1 MLKPLRAGFAL
12 AVPAI
17 VALALAAG
25 GAAFAATVPPAPA
38 GPPKPAAPA
47 VPALAAP
54 DVAPD
59 VMPLAQIQRGQKG
72 YGVSVFAGTAL
83 ERFDV
88 EVLGVIHDLSP
99 NVSYVLARLSGR
111 GLEDSGV
118 IAGMSGSPVYIDGKL
133 VGAVA
138 FSWPFAKEAIA
149 GITPIEAMRQ
159 LRGGAPPPL
168 SVPTGGGGPPPA
180 VPTAAMATTRDLEA
194 LIPKKPA
201 AGVAVPP
208 SSRDTLAA
216 ALGKLRPMLGGQAAG
231 AVAWSTTGF
240 APLTQELVA
249 QGLGAVAPS
258 GQAQPG
264 TVPTDLEPG
273 AAVAAVLVDGDLRLA
288 ATGTVTDR
296 TDAGVLAF
304 GHPFLGL
311 GPVDIPMAGAE
322 VVAVVA
328 NQYSSFKIANF
339 GPTVGAFHQDRLAGI
354 YGEVGAQAALLPLE
368 VHVDSGRSTDYHL
381 RLARV
386 PQVTPALLGL
396 SVLGAQ
402 EAAAQSTGPLGVDLE
417 ATFDLGD
424 KGVIK
429 VNQSFDGDSAPT
441 DAAVHMLT
449 FGNFFFNNGFAQ
461 VDLRKVDVRLTQH
474 PTPRTAALV
483 GGYADR
489 TELHPGEQVKLHLDL
504 VPWRGEPVRRDLT
517 LSLPKD
523 LPAGRY
529 SVLVGD
535 GVTLDAV
542 RLSLEPA
549 SPVRLDQALE
559 LVRAF
564 HSRRDLV
571 ALGVYSGEGLSVA
584 GEVLPRLPG
593 SLRSVWSAASSQ
605 SAVALP
611 LTLAQQQSERV
622 PFPVDGAVRI
632 DLNVVRRTPMTG
644 EGAGATTDEPG
655 AEPAAAGEAPVVVDG
670 GEVTVVDGG
679 EGGSGR

>member
-1 MLKPLRAGFAL
+1 MLTPLRAGLALPAIAVLAL
-12 AVPAI
+12 AVAPHA
-17 VALALAAG
+17 ALAAG
-25 GAAFAATVPPAPA
+25 PAALAPAPPASE
-38 GPPKPAAPA
+38 
-47 VPALAAP
+47 LAS
-54 DVAPD
+54 PD
-59 VMPLAQIQRGQKG
+59 VMPLSQVQRGQKG
-72 YGVSVFAGTAL
+72 YGVSVFAGTEL

-88 EVLGVIHDLSP
+88 EVLGVLHDLSP
-99 NVSYVLARLSGR
+99 NVSYVLARLSGQ
-111 GLEDSGV
+111 GLESSGV

-133 VGAVA
+133 LGAVA

-168 SVPTGGGGPPPA
+168 A
-180 VPTAAMATTRDLEA
+180 VPTAAMATTRDLEG
-194 LIPKKPA
+194 LIPKKA
-201 AGVAVPP
+201 AIAGVQPP
-208 SSRDTLAA
+208 SSRDVLAA
-216 ALGKLRPMLGGQAAG
+216 ALSKLRPLLGGQASG

-249 QGLGAVAPS
+249 KGLGGVAPS
-258 GQAQPG
+258 GQAPPG
-264 TVPTDLEPG
+264 AVPTDLAPG

-311 GPVDIPMAGAE
+311 GAVDIPMATAE

-339 GPTVGAFHQDRLAGI
+339 GPTVGAFRQDRLAGI
-354 YGEVGAQAALLPLE
+354 YGELGATASTLPLE
-368 VHVDSGRSTDYHL
+368 VHVDSGRQTDYHL

-386 PQVTPALLGL
+386 PQISPMLLGL

-402 EAAAQSTGPLGVDLE
+402 EAAAQSTGPLGIDLE
-417 ATFDLGD
+417 ATFDLGE
-424 KGVIK
+424 KGTIEVK
-429 VNQSFDGDSAPT
+429 QSFDGDSAPT
-441 DAAVHMLT
+441 DAAVHMLA
-449 FGNFFFNNGFAQ
+449 FGNFFFNNGFAE
-461 VDLRKVDVRLTQH
+461 VDLRKVDIRLTQH

-504 VPWRGEPVRRDLT
+504 VPWRGEPVRRDLVLT
-517 LSLPKD
+517 LPKD

-535 GVTLDAV
+535 GVTLDGV
-542 RLSLEPA
+542 RLALEPA

-571 ALGVYSGEGLSVA
+571 ALGVYAGDGLAVA

-593 SLRSVWSAASSQ
+593 SLRAVWSAASSQ

-611 LTLAQQQSERV
+611 LTLAQQQSERA
-622 PFPVDGAVRI
+622 PFPVEGAVRI
-632 DLNVVRRTPMTG
+632 DLNVVRRTPVTG
-644 EGAGATTDEPG
+644 GENGGAAAEPG
-655 AEPAAAGEAPVVVDG
+655 AEPDAGEAPAVVDG
-670 GEVTVVDGG
+670 GEVTVVVDGG
-679 EGGSGR
+679 EGGSGQ

>member
-1 MLKPLRAGFAL
+1 MLKPLRAGLFLPAAVVLALAFAPPAFATEGAA
-12 AVPAI
+12 AVPA
-17 VALALAAG
+17 
-25 GAAFAATVPPAPA
+25 PPAVA
-38 GPPKPAAPA
+38 
-47 VPALAAP
+47 
-54 DVAPD
+54 DVKSPD
-59 VMPLAQIQRGQKG
+59 VMPLSQIQRGQKG

-88 EVLGVIHDLSP
+88 EVLGVLHDLSP

-111 GLEDSGV
+111 GLEESGV

-168 SVPTGGGGPPPA
+168 A
-180 VPTAAMATTRDLEA
+180 VPTAAMATTRDLAA
-194 LIPKKPA
+194 LIPQIQKRDA
-201 AGVAVPP
+201 ATATTTAP
-208 SSRDTLAA
+208 SSRDTLVA
-216 ALGKLRPMLGGQAAG
+216 ALGKLRPLVGGQASG

-249 QGLGAVAPS
+249 RGLGGVAPS
-258 GQAQPG
+258 GQAPPG
-264 TVPTDLEPG
+264 TVPTDLAPG
-273 AAVAAVLVDGDLRLA
+273 SAVAAVLVDGDLRLA

-311 GPVDIPMAGAE
+311 GNVEIPMAGAE

-339 GPTVGAFHQDRLAGI
+339 GPTVGAFRQDRLAGI
-354 YGEVGAQAALLPLE
+354 YGEVGATASTLPLD
-368 VHVDSGRSTDYHL
+368 VHVESGRQTDYHL

-386 PQVTPALLGL
+386 PQISPMLLGL

-402 EAAAQSTGPLGVDLE
+402 EAAAQSTGPLGLDLE
-417 ATFDLGD
+417 ASFDLGER
-424 KGVIK
+424 GVVK
-429 VNQSFDGDSAPT
+429 VTQSFDGDSAPT
-441 DAAVHMLT
+441 DAALHMLA

-489 TELHPGEQVKLHLDL
+489 TELHPGEKVNLHLDL

-535 GVTLDAV
+535 GVTLDSV
-542 RLSLEPA
+542 RMALEPA
-549 SPVRLDQALE
+549 APVRLDQALE
-559 LVRAF
+559 LVREF

-571 ALGVYSGEGLSVA
+571 ALGVYSGEGLAVA

-611 LTLAQQQSERV
+611 LTLAQQQSELA

-632 DLNVVRRTPMTG
+632 DLTWCGARR
-644 EGAGATTDEPG
+644 
-655 AEPAAAGEAPVVVDG
+655 
-670 GEVTVVDGG
+670 
-679 EGGSGR
+679 

>member
-1 MLKPLRAGFAL
+1 MLKPLRAGLLLPAA
-12 AVPAI
+12 AVL
-17 VALALAAG
+17 VLAAAVSRPTS
-25 GAAFAATVPPAPA
+25 AAAPPAPA
-38 GPPKPAAPA
+38 APPASAAIA
-47 VPALAAP
+47 T
-54 DVAPD
+54 PD
-59 VMPLAQIQRGQKG
+59 VMPLSQIQRGQKG

-168 SVPTGGGGPPPA
+168 A
-180 VPTAAMATTRDLEA
+180 VPTAAMTTTRDIEA

-201 AGVAVPP
+201 AGAAAPP
-208 SSRDTLAA
+208 SSRDVLAA
-216 ALGKLRPMLGGQAAG
+216 ALATMRPLLGGQAAG

-249 QGLGAVAPS
+249 KGLGGVAPS

-264 TVPTDLEPG
+264 TVPTDLVPG

-311 GPVDIPMAGAE
+311 GPVDIPMATAE

-339 GPTVGAFHQDRLAGI
+339 GPTVGAFRQDRLAGI
-354 YGEVGAQAALLPLE
+354 YGEVGAEAAVVPLE

-386 PQVTPALLGL
+386 PQITPMLLGL

-402 EAAAQSTGPLGVDLE
+402 EAAAQSSGPLGVDLE
-417 ATFDLGD
+417 ASFDLGD
-424 KGVIK
+424 KGVVK
-429 VNQSFDGDSAPT
+429 LSQSFDGDSAPT

-461 VDLRKVDVRLTQH
+461 LDLRKVDVRLTQH

-517 LSLPKD
+517 LMLPKD

-542 RLSLEPA
+542 RMSLEPA

-571 ALGVYSGEGLSVA
+571 ALGVYSGEGLAVA

-632 DLNVVRRTPMTG
+632 DLNVVRRTPVTG
-644 EGAGATTDEPG
+644 ESAGAATDEPG
-655 AEPAAAGEAPVVVDG
+655 DEPDAAGQAPVVVDG

-679 EGGSGR
+679 EGGPGR

>member
-1 MLKPLRAGFAL
+1 MLKSVRLRFQYLSGL
-12 AVPAI
+12 LL
-17 VALALAAG
+17 VALAFILGSAATLASPAAAAG
-25 GAAFAATVPPAPA
+25 E
-38 GPPKPAAPA
+38 
-47 VPALAAP
+47 
-54 DVAPD
+54 
-59 VMPLAQIQRGQKG
+59 VMPLSQVQRGQRG
-72 YGVSVFAGTAL
+72 YGVSVFAGTEL

-99 NVSYVLARLSGR
+99 NVSYVLARLSGK

-133 VGAVA
+133 LGAVA

-168 SVPTGGGGPPPA
+168 A
-180 VPTAAMATTRDLEA
+180 VPTAAMASPRDLEA
-194 LIPKKPA
+194 LLPKKGA
-201 AGVAVPP
+201 A
-208 SSRDTLAA
+208 SSREVLAEA
-216 ALGKLRPMLGGQAAG
+216 VARLKPLVGGQAAG
-231 AVAWSTTGF
+231 AVGWSMSGF
-240 APLTQELVA
+240 TAPTQELVA
-249 QGLGAVAPS
+249 RGLGAVAPS

-264 TVPTDLEPG
+264 AVPTDLAPG

-296 TDAGVLAF
+296 TENGVLAF

-311 GPVDIPMAGAE
+311 GPVDIPMAAAE
-322 VVAVVA
+322 VVAVIA

-339 GPTVGAFHQDRLAGI
+339 GPIVGSFHQDRLAGI
-354 YGEVGAQAALLPLE
+354 YGEVGSMASTLPLE
-368 VHVDSGRSTDYHL
+368 VHVESGRSEDYHL

-386 PQVTPALLGL
+386 PQITPMLLGL

-402 EAAAQSTGPLGVDLE
+402 EAAAQSTGPLGLDLE
-417 ATFDLGD
+417 ATFDLGE
-424 KGVIK
+424 KGTIR

-441 DAAVHMLT
+441 DAAVHMLAY
-449 FGNFFFNNGFAQ
+449 GNFFLNNGFAL
-461 VDLRKVDVRLTQH
+461 VDLRRVEVRLTQH

-483 GGYADR
+483 SGYADR
-489 TELHPGEQVKLHLDL
+489 TELHPGEKVNLHLDL
-504 VPWRGEPVRRDLT
+504 VPWRGEAVRRDLT
-517 LSLPKD
+517 LTLPAD

-535 GVTLDAV
+535 GVTLDAA
-542 RLSLEPA
+542 RLALEPA
-549 SPVRLDQALE
+549 APVRLDQALR

-571 ALGVYSGEGLSVA
+571 ALGVYVGDGLAVA

-593 SLRSVWSAASSQ
+593 SLRAVWSAASSQ

-611 LTLAQQQSERV
+611 LTLAQQQSERI
-622 PFPVDGAVRI
+622 PFPVEGAVRI
-632 DLNVVRRTPMTG
+632 DLNVVRRTPVTGNG
-644 EGAGATTDEPG
+644 EGASGDTRQPGGELAPAPAPADPG
-655 AEPAAAGEAPVVVDG
+655 ADG
-670 GEVTVVDGG
+670 TADEGVEGEV
-679 EGGSGR
+679 GR

>member
-1 MLKPLRAGFAL
+1 MLKLRRGGLL
-12 AVPAI
+12 AP
-17 VALALAAG
+17 
-25 GAAFAATVPPAPA
+25 AFAALVLAPAAAVAATPPAS
-38 GPPKPAAPA
+38 PA
-47 VPALAAP
+47 VAVPTGTN
-54 DVAPD
+54 DVL
-59 VMPLAQIQRGQKG
+59 PLSQVQRGQKG
-72 YGVSVFAGTAL
+72 HGVSVFAGTEL
-83 ERFDV
+83 ERFEV
-88 EVLGVIHDLSP
+88 EVLGVLHDLSP
-99 NVSYVLARLSGR
+99 NVSYVLARLSGH

-118 IAGMSGSPVYIDGKL
+118 IAGMSGSPVYVEGKL
-133 VGAVA
+133 LGAVA

-149 GITPIEAMRQ
+149 GITPIEAMRE

-168 SVPTGGGGPPPA
+168 A
-180 VPTAAMATTRDLEA
+180 VPTASLASRRDLDGLLPKKDVASREA
-194 LIPKKPA
+194 LAEAI
-201 AGVAVPP
+201 
-208 SSRDTLAA
+208 T
-216 ALGKLRPMLGGQAAG
+216 KLRPLLGGQASG

-249 QGLGAVAPS
+249 KGLGGVTPS

-264 TVPTDLEPG
+264 TVPTDLAPG

-296 TDAGVLAF
+296 NEAGVLAF

-311 GPVDIPMAGAE
+311 GNVDIPMAAAE
-322 VVAVVA
+322 VVAVIA

-339 GPTVGAFHQDRLAGI
+339 GPTVGAFRQDRLAGI
-354 YGEVGAQAALLPLE
+354 YGELGATASTLPLQ
-368 VHVDSGRSTDYHL
+368 VRVDSGRSADYDL

-386 PQVTPALLGL
+386 PQLTPLLL
-396 SVLGAQ
+396 AISVLGAQ
-402 EAAAQSTGPLGVDLE
+402 EAAAQSTGPLGIDLE
-417 ATFDLGD
+417 ASFDLGAR
-424 KGVIK
+424 GVVK
-429 VNQSFDGDSAPT
+429 LNQSFDGDSAPT
-441 DAAVHMLT
+441 DAAVHLLA
-449 FGNFFFNNGFAQ
+449 FGNFFLNNGFDE
-461 VDLRKVDVRLTQH
+461 VDLRAIDVRLKQH

-489 TELHPGEQVKLHLDL
+489 TELHPGDKVKLHLDL

-517 LSLPKD
+517 LQLPKD

-535 GVTLDAV
+535 GVTLDGV
-542 RLSLEPA
+542 RMALEPA
-549 SPVRLDQALE
+549 APVRLDQALE

-571 ALGVYSGEGLSVA
+571 ALGVYAGDGLAVA

-622 PFPVDGAVRI
+622 PFPVEGAVRI
-632 DLNVVRRTPMTG
+632 DLNVVRRTPITG
-644 EGAGATTDEPG
+644 NGEAGGEAGEEAAP
-655 AEPAAAGEAPVVVDG
+655 AKVAPAAAEADGAAAAPESTTSGEAPDQAPNGDG
-670 GEVTVVDGG
+670 PNGAGTEGE
-679 EGGSGR
+679 SRQ